1 MVGEVRLADIARV
14 IRSKNAGPFELTF
27 DVMFDRM
34 ETFERVKS
42 SGAVTRRSLA
52 ELYGVADEDVTNFQ
66 FFEPAL
72 AFKLTI
78 KRPGKQG
85 SVGETD
91 TFGAQQ
97 HAPLMEMLIPGGV
110 QEKEPPQPCSRT

>member
-1 MVGEVRLADIARV
+1 MAGDERLADIARV

-27 DVMFDRM
+27 DVMFEDL
-34 ETFERVKS
+34 ETYERVMS

-52 ELYGVADEDVTNFQ
+52 ALYGVADENVTNFQ
-66 FFEPAL
+66 FFAPAL

-78 KRPGKQG
+78 RRPGRQG

-97 HAPLMEMLIPGGV
+97 HAPLMELRIPKAV
-110 QEKEPPQPCSRT
+110 

>member
-1 MVGEVRLADIARV
+1 MPDGTPLRELARV
-14 IRSKNAGPFELTF
+14 LRSKNSGPFELTF
-27 DVMFDRM
+27 DVMFDTP
-34 ETFERVKS
+34 EVFERVRS
-42 SGAVTRRSLA
+42 SGAVSRESLA
-52 ELYGVADEDVTNFQ
+52 RLYAVADQDVTNFQ

-78 KRPGKQG
+78 RRPNPQG

-97 HAPLMEMLIPGGV
+97 HAPLMELRIPG
-110 QEKEPPQPCSRT
+110 

>member
-1 MVGEVRLADIARV
+1 MADGERLADIAKV
-14 IRSKNAGPFELTF
+14 IRSKNSGPFELTF
-27 DVMFDRM
+27 DVMFDDLA
-34 ETFERVKS
+34 TYERVRA
-42 SGAVTRRSLA
+42 SGAVTRASLGA
-52 ELYGVADEDVTNFQ
+52 LYGVADTDVTNFQ

-78 KRPGKQG
+78 RRPGRQG

-97 HAPLMEMLIPGGV
+97 HAPLMELRIPFLSDV
-110 QEKEPPQPCSRT
+110 F